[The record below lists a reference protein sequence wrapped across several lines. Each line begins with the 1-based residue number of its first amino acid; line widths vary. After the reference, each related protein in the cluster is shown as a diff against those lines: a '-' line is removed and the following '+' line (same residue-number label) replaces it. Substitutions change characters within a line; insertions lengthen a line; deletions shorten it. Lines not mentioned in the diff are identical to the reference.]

1 MKKDGYY
8 SSGEFARMA
17 HVTLRTVRYY
27 DKQDILKPSL
37 VTESGARFYTDE
49 DFARLQQI
57 LLLKYL
63 GFSLDDIREMTIGDS
78 DYHFMLNSLNIQLR
92 LVRDRIE
99 QMQLVEKAIQD
110 TAQMIK
116 EQHTIDWSQMLN
128 LIHLTGMEKSLKNQ
142 YQNATNIS
150 SRINL
155 HSLYSQNK
163 QGWFPWIFEQ
173 CRISPGLRILEL
185 GCEDGT
191 LWTDN
196 LSLLPEDIS
205 ITLSD
210 ISSGMLRDARRAIG
224 SSDTRFAFRAFDCK
238 KIPYKDE
245 SFDLVIA
252 NHVLFYC
259 DDIGKVCKNVTKILK
274 PGGRFLCST
283 YGSRH
288 MREVSLLVQSFDERI
303 ALSADK
309 LYERF
314 GRENGTDILS
324 PYFQKITWKS
334 YEDELIVTDAEPLIS
349 YILSCHGNQNQYLP
363 DRYKD
368 FRALV
373 KKKTENGFHITKD
386 AGVFLCEKVTN
397 LK

>member
-185 GCEDGT
+185 GCGDGT

-224 SSDTRFAFRAFDCK
+224 SSDTRFAFRAFDCR
-238 KIPYKDE
+238 KIPCKDE

-259 DDIGKVCKNVTKILK
+259 DDIPSVLK
-274 PGGRFLCST
+274 EVRRVLAPGGRFLCST
-283 YGSRH
+283 YGKAH
-288 MREVSLLVQSFDERI
+288 MQEVSQLVQDFDERI
-303 ALSADK
+303 VLSADR

-314 GRENGTDILS
+314 GRENGQSILA
-324 PYFQKITWKS
+324 PFFPKAQWLS
-334 YEDELIVTDAEPLIS
+334 YEDCLLVQDAEPLIS
-349 YILSCHGNQNQYLP
+349 YVLSCHGNQNQYLL
-363 DRYKD
+363 DHFAE
-368 FRALV
+368 FRSFV
-373 KKKTENGFHITKD
+373 KKKTDARFSVTKD
-386 AGVFLCEKVTN
+386 AGVFCCTK
-397 LK
+397 